1 MDPPEQVQNVFLIN
15 TNNDFTIY
23 FKTFLNNT
31 TNIEK
36 ELSKDTFLAYFLNYC
51 KNIKYSLDT
60 SNKILNIT
68 GIKVL
73 NIVNNSSLA
82 KKNKLSNESISL
94 LVNYVSSYS
103 EIAKNLIIKGAIQV
117 EKGDSLMCAIH
128 NLVIDI
134 SIDEDKLQ
142 KKKRLK
148 FKLTYTNL
156 AEDINAFYKKNIAHY
171 IRTLIIPFKLSLE

>member
-1 MDPPEQVQNVFLIN
+1 M
-15 TNNDFTIY
+15 
-23 FKTFLNNT
+23 
-31 TNIEK
+31 
-36 ELSKDTFLAYFLNYC
+36 
-51 KNIKYSLDT
+51 
-60 SNKILNIT
+60 
-68 GIKVL
+68 
-73 NIVNNSSLA
+73 
-82 KKNKLSNESISL
+82 
-94 LVNYVSSYS
+94 NYVSSYS